1 MTLAHFEE
9 VLDLVVSLP
18 PLQAAVV
25 DAGEECVL
33 RGACEAHD
41 HGLIEPVLIGNK
53 SRIEELLE
61 TMRSASGDRYAF
73 RIISASNSEEAAEKG
88 VEMAIAG
95 EAQIVIKG
103 YLHSD
108 VFLHSIL
115 TKLRTG
121 HRLSHVFIAEL
132 KTYDKL
138 LFITDSAVNI
148 SPDLRDKAAILQN
161 AIDLAHLL
169 GIAEPQV
176 ACISAVEVI
185 NPAIPSTIDAAC
197 LAKMADRGQIIGAL
211 VDGPLAF
218 DNAISAES
226 ARVKGIRS
234 SVSGHVDILL
244 VPDLVSGNILAKDL
258 EYLAGATLAGIVLG
272 ARVPIILTSRSDPP
286 RARLVSAAL
295 AVLINDRLSKKPRSS

>member
-1 MTLAHFEE
+1 MTLASLEA
-9 VLDLVVSLP
+9 VLDLAASLP
-18 PLQAAVV
+18 RLRAAVV

-33 RGACEAHD
+33 RAACEAHD
-41 HGLIEPVLIGNK
+41 HGFIEPILIGDK
-53 SRIEELLE
+53 GRIGQLLE
-61 TMRSASGDRYAF
+61 TMPSDGGDRHVF
-73 RIISASNSEEAAEKG
+73 RIIPASNSEEAAEKG

-95 EAQIVIKG
+95 DAQIVIKG
-103 YLHSD
+103 HIHSD

-115 TKLRTG
+115 AKLRIG
-121 HRLSHVFIAEL
+121 RRLSHVFIAEL
-132 KTYDKL
+132 KTYEKL
-138 LFITDSAVNI
+138 LFITDAAVNI

-169 GIAEPQV
+169 DITEPQV

-197 LAKMADRGQIIGAL
+197 LAKMADRGQIIGAR

-234 SVSGHVDILL
+234 SVSGHADILL

-258 EYLAGATLAGIVLG
+258 EYPAGATLAGLVLG

-295 AVLINDRLSKKPRSS
+295 AVVMNDRLSKRTPA